1 MRDIEALRKQIS
13 GLPTKKSSEAERTQI
28 MKKNSMEKFK

>member
-13 GLPTKKSSEAERTQI
+13 GLPKKKSSEAERTQI
-28 MKKNSMEKFK
+28 MKKKFHGKN